1 MNPTRIHFVAAAL
14 AAGLLANSVRSAL
27 PVADIKRANPV
38 DFQNEILPMLRA
50 NCLACHNHTKSKADV
65 ILETPQDIAKSDI
78 IVPGKPMESLL
89 FQSAAHLEDPSM
101 PPKENKVSAKSF
113 SANQLGLLKLW
124 ITQGAKGEVRA
135 ARIVEWQPLPAGLN
149 PIYSATVSPNGQYA
163 AAGRAN
169 QIFVYHIPS
178 KSLITR
184 LIDPA
189 LLKSGNYKEG
199 VSHRDLVHSMAFHPS
214 GELLAS
220 GGFRQ
225 VKLWRRQPIVPAKTF
240 VANPTVLALSAD
252 SQTLAN
258 LKATASASSTL
269 LPARASKH

>member
-1 MNPTRIHFVAAAL
+1 MAAVL
-14 AAGLLANSVRSAL
+14 AACLLANSVRSAL
-27 PVADIKRANPV
+27 PVTDVKRTTPV
-38 DFQNEILPMLRA
+38 DFQNEILPILRA

-65 ILETPQDIAKSDI
+65 ILETPQDIVKSDI

-89 FQSAAHLEDPSM
+89 FQTAAHLEDPSM
-101 PPKENKVSAKSF
+101 PPKDNKVSAKLL

-135 ARIVEWQPLPAGLN
+135 ARVVEWQPLPAGRN

-169 QIFVYHIPS
+169 QIFVYHIPG

-184 LIDPA
+184 LTDPA
-189 LLKSGNYKEG
+189 LLKTGNYKEG

-220 GGFRQ
+220 GGFRE
-225 VKLWRRQPIVPAKTF
+225 VKLWRRQPILPQKTF
-240 VANPTVLALSAD
+240 AANPTVIALSTD
-252 SQTLAN
+252 SQTMAQAEGNSIRLLNA
-258 LKATASASSTL
+258 ATGQIVKT
-269 LPARASKH
+269 